1 MKEIGLCLAYASCLF
16 TLYNSVIMPLVSRVN
31 RLEKDLRN
39 MQYDVKVTNA
49 ELDVIRKTIFIEGD
63 TDDRREI

>member
-1 MKEIGLCLAYASCLF
+1 MKEIGLCLVYVSCLF
-16 TLYNSVIMPLVSRVN
+16 TVYNSVIMPLVKRVN
-31 RLEKDLRN
+31 RLEEDLRN

-63 TDDRREI
+63 SDDRREI

>member
-1 MKEIGLCLAYASCLF
+1 MREIGLCLVYASCLI
-16 TLYNSVIMPLVSRVN
+16 TLYNGVIMPLVSRVN
-31 RLEKDLRN
+31 RLEEDLRN